1 VEVIGGSPEFSSLR
15 WRISL
20 MECKMVAMD
29 NLIDD
34 FVSTIK
40 ALETHEVDY
49 VLIGGFAMIV
59 SGFNRLTQV
68 VDVFVRPVPD
78 NIVRLKRALFEVF
91 ADSSIEEISFPE
103 LEQYAVIRYCSPE
116 GFIIDIISNI
126 EEMFRFEDLGY
137 ETVRFGEVN
146 VRVANPET
154 LYKMKKDTLR
164 EKDKVDA
171 AFLAQLLET
180 RKTSEKEG

>member
-1 VEVIGGSPEFSSLR
+1 
-15 WRISL
+15 
-20 MECKMVAMD
+20 MECKMVTMD
-29 NLIDD
+29 NLLDD

-40 ALETHEVDY
+40 AFEKHEVDY

-59 SGFNRLTQV
+59 SGFNRLTQD
-68 VDVFVRPVPD
+68 VDVFVRPVPE
-78 NIVRLKRALFEVF
+78 NIDRLKRALFEVF
-91 ADSSIEEISFPE
+91 ADSSIQEISFSE
-103 LEQYAVIRYCSPE
+103 LEHYAVIRYCSPE
-116 GFIIDIISNI
+116 GFVLDIISNI
-126 EEMFRFEDLGY
+126 GEMFRFEDLGY

-171 AFLAQLLET
+171 AFLTQLLKAK
-180 RKTSEKEG
+180 KTPEKEG